1 MTPDFEGER
10 WASEGQA
17 LLFGCAVIGR
27 TYDWRIEREVI
38 FYPDDLPDSALAAL
52 RRYVGD
58 RTHRRGARPRKDG
71 DAEPDLIWRDRPR
84 IVVELVPLARFLK
97 RFYWIAHKDRG
108 LVVGFD
114 LAYHI
119 SRLAAFWREVKKGRN
134 VGGWHLDLWTFREP
148 VSGEERPSAGWRP
161 GVILKRVT
169 PDVVFIEFTGR
180 RGDDK
185 GEKGTRYRGEFFD
198 PANLARGLT
207 GRHWTLPEA
216 VAAFTGE
223 VIDQRAGH
231 ADIIADR
238 LDHSRTTLRATL
250 SLTGTLLSLFDRL
263 HPVSRGVGGR
273 LSETRIYSAGGLAR
287 AYFSAAGMSPP
298 AIQEDRLGL
307 CVAAFFGAWA
317 EAQLRGRAP
326 VVHVDFR
333 REYQMVFLLQDLQ
346 DLLSAERLEFVEDT
360 EATRAFVESV
370 TLDDLLRPA
379 TWPKLN
385 AVCWVRPAGEIM
397 VGRWALDE
405 RAAATTPD
413 RFSLAMTNRYSDEP
427 VVAYVGDVIASK
439 LLSECT
445 PEIIRAERIVPVG
458 RQRLRRARLFGG
470 AIFDPGRNDLL
481 FKLLVEEGERFNQ
494 GSGRLAKIAAPV
506 RQVIL
511 PGVKGIGN
519 MGCFGDLIETRGGDL
534 LPNRREEVT
543 LLSDAEP
550 LRRTVLHPED
560 PGPFAC
566 PAIAG
571 LVTAGGRLLLAM
583 LHRLVSDRG
592 GIIAA
597 RDTDGA
603 HIVATEKG
611 GTVYIETRG
620 ANFYEGS
627 PAEAVRALS
636 WAEVDKIAARFEAL
650 NPFDR
655 TLLPG
660 SPLRVHRTNFD
671 A

>member
-1 MTPDFEGER
+1 M
-10 WASEGQA
+10 
-17 LLFGCAVIGR
+17 
-27 TYDWRIEREVI
+27 
-38 FYPDDLPDSALAAL
+38 
-52 RRYVGD
+52 
-58 RTHRRGARPRKDG
+58 
-71 DAEPDLIWRDRPR
+71 
-84 IVVELVPLARFLK
+84 
-97 RFYWIAHKDRG
+97 
-108 LVVGFD
+108 
-114 LAYHI
+114 
-119 SRLAAFWREVKKGRN
+119 
-134 VGGWHLDLWTFREP
+134 
-148 VSGEERPSAGWRP
+148 
-161 GVILKRVT
+161 
-169 PDVVFIEFTGR
+169 
-180 RGDDK
+180 
-185 GEKGTRYRGEFFD
+185 
-198 PANLARGLT
+198 
-207 GRHWTLPEA
+207 
-216 VAAFTGE
+216 
-223 VIDQRAGH
+223 
-231 ADIIADR
+231 
-238 LDHSRTTLRATL
+238 
-250 SLTGTLLSLFDRL
+250 
-263 HPVSRGVGGR
+263 
-273 LSETRIYSAGGLAR
+273 
-287 AYFSAAGMSPP
+287 
-298 AIQEDRLGL
+298 
-307 CVAAFFGAWA
+307 
-317 EAQLRGRAP
+317 
-326 VVHVDFR
+326 VHVDFR
-333 REYQMVFLLQDLQ
+333 REYQMVFLLQELQ
-346 DLLSAERLEFVEDT
+346 DLLAAERLEFVEDT

-385 AVCWVRPAGEIM
+385 ALCWVRPAGEIM

-427 VVAYVGDVIASK
+427 VVAYLGDVIASK

-445 PEIIRAERIVPVG
+445 PEIIRAERIVPIG

-470 AIFDPGRNDLL
+470 AIFDPRRNDLL

-494 GSGRLAKIAAPV
+494 GSGRFAKIAAPV

-519 MGCFGDLIETRGGDL
+519 MGCFGDLIETRGADL

-597 RDTDGA
+597 CDTDGA

-611 GTVYIETRG
+611 GTVHIETRG
-620 ANFYEGS
+620 ANFYEGA
-627 PAEAVRALS
+627 PAEAVHALS
-636 WAEVDKIAARFEAL
+636 WAEVDEIAARFEAL

-671 A
+671 AYARQIQLDGLFISAKRYSITRPDGSFADFKESILGMYLPPANNWIEEAWRSIGEIWDARRLSSQPWFALPAVRALSASSPAYAREIRGLPVLRPWNRFLAATAIGRKLGEGDSRSEVVVAPFEQRSPALGDLILAICRQRQACAAQPCGP